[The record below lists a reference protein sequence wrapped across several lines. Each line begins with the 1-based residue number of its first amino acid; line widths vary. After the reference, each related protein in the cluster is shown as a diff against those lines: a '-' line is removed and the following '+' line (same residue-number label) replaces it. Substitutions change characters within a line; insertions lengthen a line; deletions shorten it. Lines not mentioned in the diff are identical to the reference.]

1 LRSAHKDLESKLKE
15 AKKKQKLVEDQLDEK
30 NSKFIQEKADLVGKR
45 SRESATLKSLQEN
58 VQHLQTYMRTAEQG
72 WDPLNSDI
80 MGKYPE
86 LKTKSVLCNPEWR
99 LTLINFLFYRATW
112 IRQDPTRTVSA

>member
-1 LRSAHKDLESKLKE
+1 LRSAHKDLETKLKE

-58 VQHLQTYMRTAEQG
+58 VQHLQTYMRTAEHG
-72 WDPLNSDI
+72 RGLLNSDI
-80 MGKYPE
+80 MGKYP
-86 LKTKSVLCNPEWR
+86 
-99 LTLINFLFYRATW
+99 
-112 IRQDPTRTVSA
+112 